1 MRLTL
6 LIPELLWS
14 EPGDSDAW
22 ATADRSPAA
31 SLLADRPPVVRP
43 PCAWEHSALDLAAL
57 PASVSLAAL
66 RAMGEAEPPFA
77 DDDPHWLCADP
88 VHLRFH
94 QDRLILADAAD
105 LALSAD
111 ELAAISA
118 TLNQH
123 LSPVRVHFP
132 AADRGY
138 LRLER
143 PVAAA
148 QRPLSQKVGCEVR
161 PSDLGADGEL
171 RRLANEI
178 QMLLYEHP
186 VNVQREATRRPAVN
200 ALWLWG
206 EGSRPAAAAATGMHW
221 VVHGDPSPFVAG
233 LARRT
238 GGSIS
243 RMNAPLP
250 RPSVSTVAY
259 SDALLRAAQF
269 QDSAAWSSAWQSI
282 ETDLLA
288 PTMSLL
294 RAGAIE
300 AADIVAPTIFGEL
313 RWTITPGAAR
323 VARFHSFFRKPHP
336 LSELADR
343 LATNVAAQTS

>member
-31 SLLADRPPVVRP
+31 SLLAVRP
-43 PCAWEHSALDLAAL
+43 PSVRPQCAWEHSALDLAAL
-57 PASVSLAAL
+57 PAGVSLAAL
-66 RAMGEAEPPFA
+66 RAMGEAEAPFA

-111 ELAAISA
+111 ELASISA

-132 AADRGY
+132 ATDRGY
-138 LRLER
+138 LRLVQ

-161 PSDLGADGEL
+161 PSDLGADAEL

-178 QMLLYEHP
+178 QMLLHEHP

-206 EGSRPAAAAATGMHW
+206 EGSRPTSAAAPDMHW
-221 VVHGDPSPFVAG
+221 VVHGNASPFVAG

-238 GGSIS
+238 GRSFS
-243 RMNAPLP
+243 RLNAPLP
-250 RPSVSTVAY
+250 RPSGSTVVF

-282 ETDLLA
+282 ESDLLA
-288 PTMSLL
+288 PTMSFL
-294 RAGAIE
+294 RVGAIE
-300 AADIVAPTIFGEL
+300 AAEVVAPTIFGEL
-313 RWTITPGAAR
+313 RWTITAGAAR
-323 VARFHSFFRKPHP
+323 IARFRSLFRKHHP
-336 LSELADR
+336 LSALADR
-343 LATNVAAQTS
+343 LAKNVAAKTP